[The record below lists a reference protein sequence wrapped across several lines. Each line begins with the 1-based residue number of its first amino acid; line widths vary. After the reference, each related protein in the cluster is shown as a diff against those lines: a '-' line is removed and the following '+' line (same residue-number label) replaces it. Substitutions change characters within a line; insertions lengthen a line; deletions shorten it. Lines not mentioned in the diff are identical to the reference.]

1 MKKSLLLLIP
11 LILGLGACTNPK
23 KPDTPDTPDTPDWG
37 ETATYTVTFKGD
49 KNRSGLGTGSQLGTN
64 AFDTALKA
72 LVNEQTNNSLVSIGG
87 QKCGTQLVGGDSGT
101 DTSLTIGTGSYDGL
115 IYFTFNVDIVK
126 IDVTVQNYYKPH
138 HDYQANKDVTGVDT
152 AAEVTICSYSS
163 SGNGSVLES
172 KNINL
177 ATEDE
182 VNAPAEKQDSLEFK
196 EKSNTIA
203 FFNSAEKHRT
213 YIHSLTITYIV
224 E

>member
-23 KPDTPDTPDTPDWG
+23 TPDTPDTPDIPDWG
-37 ETATYTVTFKGD
+37 ETASKTIVFKGD
-49 KNRSGLGTGSQLGTN
+49 KSRTGLGSGSQLGTN
-64 AFDTALKA
+64 AFDSNLTSLI
-72 LVNEQTNNSLVSIGG
+72 NEQTNNSLVSIGG
-87 QKCGTQLVGGDSGT
+87 QKCATQLVGGDSGT

-115 IYFTFNVDIVK
+115 IYFTFNLDIVK

-138 HDYQANKDVTGVDT
+138 HDYETNQDVTGVDKE
-152 AAEVTICSYSS
+152 AEVTICSYSS
-163 SGNGSVLES
+163 SGSGSVLES
-172 KNINL
+172 KNIDL

-182 VNAPAEKQDSLEFK
+182 VNAPVEKQDSLEFK

-213 YIHSLTITYIV
+213 YIHSLTITYII